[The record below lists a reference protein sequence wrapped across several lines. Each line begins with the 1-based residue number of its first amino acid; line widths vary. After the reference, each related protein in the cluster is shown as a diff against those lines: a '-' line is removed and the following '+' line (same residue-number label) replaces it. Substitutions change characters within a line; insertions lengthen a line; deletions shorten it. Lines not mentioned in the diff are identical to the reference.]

1 MSHLIPTNRRRLLPA
16 LAVLLVVPFAGMTAC
31 IGSGPSATATLT
43 ASVADG
49 KSASISI
56 ENGKIEIIEDPSA
69 VGVQVTA
76 EVRCFGN
83 DQAEA
88 DTRLKATTLVA
99 SGDSAGAVQISVSTP
114 KRAKGSWVNLNS
126 DVTHIT
132 VRAADLTG
140 IVAST
145 SNGSITLGAFEG
157 EAKLETSNGRIAVHG
172 HKGPVDAQTS
182 NGSIEIDGATSVV
195 ADTSNG
201 SIKVVLAAD
210 ANGDLRLDTS
220 NGSITVDLPAAWQ
233 GTVSAETSLGSV
245 NLSGG
250 KVTGKGDSKSMT
262 VGDGSKA
269 TASIE
274 TSNGS
279 VTVRSAKQ

>member
-1 MSHLIPTNRRRLLPA
+1 MSAATAHLRRNFARLA
-16 LAVLLVVPFAGMTAC
+16 FISAAPFLGMASC
-31 IGSGPSATATLT
+31 MGSGPSATTTLT
-43 ASVADG
+43 STVAAG
-49 KSASISI
+49 KSAAITI
-56 ENGKIEIIEDPSA
+56 ENGRIEIIKDPTA
-69 VGVQVTA
+69 NGVEISA
-76 EVRCFGN
+76 EVRCYGK

-88 DTRLKATTLVA
+88 DSRLQATSLVA
-99 SGDSAGAVQISVSTP
+99 KSDSEGKVEVSVSIP
-114 KRAKGSWVNLNS
+114 KRGGGGWLNLNS

-132 VRAADLTG
+132 VRAANLSG
-140 IVAST
+140 IVATT
-145 SNGSITLGAFEG
+145 SNGSISLGAFEG
-157 EAKLETSNGRIAVHG
+157 EAKLETSNGRIAVDSHR
-172 HKGPVDAQTS
+172 GPVNADTS
-182 NGSIEIDGATSVV
+182 NGSIDIKGATAVV

-201 SIKVVLAAD
+201 SITVVLADD
-210 ANGDLRLDTS
+210 ATGGLRLETS

-233 GTVSAETSLGSV
+233 GTVSAETSLGSL

-250 KVTGKGDSKSMT
+250 KVTGKGGSKSMT

>member
-1 MSHLIPTNRRRLLPA
+1 
-16 LAVLLVVPFAGMTAC
+16 VV
-31 IGSGPSATATLT
+31 
-43 ASVADG
+43 VA
-49 KSASISI
+49 I
-56 ENGKIEIIEDPSA
+56 ENGRIEVIRDATVS
-69 VGVQVTA
+69 GVEISA
-76 EVRCFGN
+76 EVRCYGK

-88 DTRLKATTLVA
+88 DSRLQATSLVA
-99 SGDSAGAVQISVSTP
+99 QRDSEGKVEVSVSIP
-114 KRAKGSWVNLNS
+114 KRAGGGWINLNS

-132 VRAADLTG
+132 VRAADLSG
-140 IVAST
+140 IVATT
-145 SNGSITLGAFEG
+145 SNGSISLGAFEG
-157 EAKLETSNGRIAVHG
+157 EAKLESSNGRIAVDG
-172 HKGPVDAQTS
+172 HRGPVNAETS
-182 NGSIEIDGATSVV
+182 NGSIDIKGATSVV

-201 SIKVVLAAD
+201 SIKVVLADD
-210 ANGDLRLDTS
+210 ATGGLRLETS

>member
-1 MSHLIPTNRRRLLPA
+1 MITLAARLLS
-16 LAVLLVVPFAGMTAC
+16 FAPTVCMVAC
-31 IGSGPSATATLT
+31 VGTGPSSSGTL
-43 ASVADG
+43 ASRVADG
-49 KSASISI
+49 RSVVVAI
-56 ENGKIEIIEDPSA
+56 ENGRIEIIKDPTA
-69 VGVQVTA
+69 NGVEISA
-76 EVRCFGN
+76 EVRCYGK

-88 DTRLKATTLVA
+88 DARLQATSLVA
-99 SGDSAGAVQISVSTP
+99 QSDSEGKIQVSVSIP
-114 KRAKGSWVNLNS
+114 KRGGGSWINLNS
-126 DVTHIT
+126 DVTNVT
-132 VRAADLTG
+132 VRAADLSG
-140 IVAST
+140 IVATT

-157 EAKLETSNGRIAVHG
+157 EAKLGTSNGRIAVDG
-172 HKGPVDAQTS
+172 HRGPVNAETS
-182 NGSIEIDGATSVV
+182 NGSIDIKGATSVV

-201 SIKVVLAAD
+201 SIKVVLADD
-210 ANGDLRLDTS
+210 ATGGLRLDTS

>member
-1 MSHLIPTNRRRLLPA
+1 VITLAARLLS
-16 LAVLLVVPFAGMTAC
+16 FAPITCMVAC
-31 IGSGPSATATLT
+31 VGTGPSSSSTL
-43 ASVADG
+43 ASRVADG
-49 KSASISI
+49 KSVVVAI
-56 ENGKIEIIEDPSA
+56 ENGRIEVIRDATVS
-69 VGVQVTA
+69 GVEISA
-76 EVRCFGN
+76 EVRCYGK

-88 DTRLKATTLVA
+88 DSRLQATSLVA
-99 SGDSAGAVQISVSTP
+99 QRDSEGKVEVSVSIP
-114 KRAKGSWVNLNS
+114 KRAGGGWINLNS

-132 VRAADLTG
+132 VRAADLSG
-140 IVAST
+140 IVATT
-145 SNGSITLGAFEG
+145 SNGSISLGAFEG
-157 EAKLETSNGRIAVHG
+157 EAKLESSNGRIAVDG
-172 HKGPVDAQTS
+172 HRGPVNAETS
-182 NGSIEIDGATSVV
+182 NGSIDIKGATSVV

-201 SIKVVLAAD
+201 SIKVVLADD
-210 ANGDLRLDTS
+210 ATGGLRLETS

>member
-1 MSHLIPTNRRRLLPA
+1 MSAATAHLRRNFARLA
-16 LAVLLVVPFAGMTAC
+16 LISVAPFLGMASC
-31 IGSGPSATATLT
+31 MGSGPSATTTLT
-43 ASVADG
+43 STVAAG
-49 KSASISI
+49 KSAAITI
-56 ENGKIEIIEDPSA
+56 ENGRIEIIKDPTAS
-69 VGVQVTA
+69 GVEVSA
-76 EVRCFGN
+76 EVRCYGK

-88 DTRLKATTLVA
+88 DARLQATSLVA
-99 SGDSAGAVQISVSTP
+99 KSDSEGKVEVSVSIP
-114 KRAKGSWVNLNS
+114 KRGGGGWINLNS

-132 VRAADLTG
+132 VRAADLSG
-140 IVAST
+140 VVATT
-145 SNGSITLGAFEG
+145 SNGSISLGAFEG
-157 EAKLETSNGRIAVHG
+157 EAKLESSNGRIAVDG
-172 HKGPVDAQTS
+172 HWGPVNADTS
-182 NGSIEIDGATSVV
+182 NGSIDIKGATSVV

-201 SIKVVLAAD
+201 SITVVLADD
-210 ANGDLRLDTS
+210 ATGGLRLETS

-233 GTVSAETSLGSV
+233 GTVSAETSLGSL

-250 KVTGKGDSKSMT
+250 KVTGKGGSKSMT

>member
-1 MSHLIPTNRRRLLPA
+1 MITLAARLLS
-16 LAVLLVVPFAGMTAC
+16 FAPTVCMVAC
-31 IGSGPSATATLT
+31 VGTGPSSSSTL
-43 ASVADG
+43 ASRVADG
-49 KSASISI
+49 KSVVVAI
-56 ENGKIEIIEDPSA
+56 ENGRIEVIRDATVS
-69 VGVQVTA
+69 GVEISA
-76 EVRCFGN
+76 EVRCYGK

-88 DTRLKATTLVA
+88 DSRLQATSLVA
-99 SGDSAGAVQISVSTP
+99 QRDSEGKVEVSVSIP
-114 KRAKGSWVNLNS
+114 KRAGGGWINLNS

-132 VRAADLTG
+132 VRAADLSG
-140 IVAST
+140 IVATT
-145 SNGSITLGAFEG
+145 SNGSISLGAFEG
-157 EAKLETSNGRIAVHG
+157 EAKLESSNGRIAVDG
-172 HKGPVDAQTS
+172 HRGPVNAETS
-182 NGSIEIDGATSVV
+182 NGSIDIKGATSVV

-201 SIKVVLAAD
+201 SIKVVLADD
-210 ANGDLRLDTS
+210 ATGGLRLETS